1 MTMPSQYPSG
11 PPNQNLGQRMTSA
24 RQRAKDGTGGRAAQ
38 VIGAHLEPG
47 EQMLAG
53 ARVHTGP
60 SDWLRWAPYIR
71 LVVRLM
77 QRHFYLMVTDR
88 RLIFCGISY
97 WSARPTHIEWVVP
110 RAGVQA
116 SDYTAGAV
124 YPSFRLTFPDR
135 KPMRLRIY
143 SSYEPEAI
151 RILSILGM
159 QIPGQAAGYG
169 PTAATPVRG
178 PAGYQPQQGYQPP
191 QQQGY
196 QPQPQQGYQPPPQGY
211 QPYDAPTQYQAPPQ
225 GYQPAPP
232 PQHYQGQQY
241 QQPQQGYQSGPY
253 EAPTQYQNPD
263 SGSGSG
269 SGRHRGS

>member
-11 PPNQNLGQRMTSA
+11 PPNQNLGQRMTTA
-24 RQRAKDGTGGRAAQ
+24 RQRAKDATGGRAAQ

-60 SDWLRWAPYIR
+60 SDWLRWAPY
-71 LVVRLM
+71 VRLLVRLA
-77 QRHFYLMVTDR
+77 QRHYYLMVTDR

-97 WSARPTHIEWVVP
+97 WNARPTHIGWVVP

-116 SDYTAGAV
+116 SDYTVGAI

-143 SSYEPEAI
+143 SSYEPEAV

-159 QIPGQAAGYG
+159 QIPGLVPGYG
-169 PTAATPVRG
+169 PTAATPVQG
-178 PAGYQPQQGYQPP
+178 PPGYQAPPQGYQPQQPGYQPT
-191 QQQGY
+191 
-196 QPQPQQGYQPPPQGY
+196 PPQGY
-211 QPYDAPTQYQAPPQ
+211 QPYDAPTQYQAPPP

-232 PQHYQGQQY
+232 QQY
-241 QQPQQGYQSGPY
+241 QDQQQQDQQQQGYQAGPY
-253 EAPTQYQNPD
+253 EAPTQYHDPQP
-263 SGSGSG
+263 G
-269 SGRHRGS
+269 SGRHRGSGA